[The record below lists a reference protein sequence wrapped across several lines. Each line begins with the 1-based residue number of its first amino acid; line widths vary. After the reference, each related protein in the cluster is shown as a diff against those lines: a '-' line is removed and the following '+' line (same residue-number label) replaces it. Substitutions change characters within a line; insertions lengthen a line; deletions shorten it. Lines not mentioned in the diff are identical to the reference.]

1 MKKHLFLLLGLCTFC
16 ALGTSCEDDE
26 TPKIHYASSNGSI
39 VDGYFTSDNMHFY
52 GTATVTDENGNSFSD
67 EEAWF
72 DHPSS
77 LPLLI
82 SDALERLI
90 DPADPHD
97 PIRRQLVPD
106 VRECDR
112 TDSLD
117 PLGEVSHQATG
128 RLIHRYGRRAALL
141 TTDRCFAYCRH
152 CFRRRF
158 TGTDSGPISDIQI
171 EEAAS
176 YLKEHGEITEL
187 LLTGGDLFTLSD
199 QKLDHLLSCIK
210 DAREDLILRL
220 CTRSVVSM
228 PSRFTSSLM
237 EIIKRH
243 NHGAPFLLLTQ
254 FNHPRE
260 LTEESI
266 EAVGKFISLGIPAFN
281 QSVLLAGVNDDVDVL
296 EELCNS
302 LLMNRIK
309 PYYLFQC
316 DLVQGTAHLRV
327 PIEKGLEIEAELRKR
342 LSGLAMPQYTIDLPE
357 AGGKVILTHDYL
369 VGKDSEGYIFES
381 PDGGARRY
389 PLK

>member
-1 MKKHLFLLLGLCTFC
+1 MIKTKREL
-16 ALGTSCEDDE
+16 EDRL
-26 TPKIHYASSNGSI
+26 TLKA
-39 VDGYFTSDNMHFY
+39 
-52 GTATVTDENGNSFSD
+52 D

-220 CTRSVVSM
+220 CTRAVVSM

-369 VGKDSEGYIFES
+369 VVKDSEGYIFES
-381 PDGGARRY
+381 PDGGTRRY